1 MINSDLLYKIAF
13 SQLYGIGPARA
24 QKILNQIDHP
34 KDFFFLD
41 FKELHRITEIPLPT
55 LKNTNPK
62 SALISAQAQLNFL
75 NHYKV
80 NYHFISDPS
89 YPKRLRQC
97 PDAPIGIFFRGCD
110 PNWNRP
116 KCIAIVG
123 SREQTNYGIQI
134 VEELISKLPKDIIV
148 LSGLAKGIDACVHQ
162 KCIEF
167 GMSTYGV
174 LGHGLDQIYPK
185 SNRQIASLMLENG
198 GLISEFLIGVKP
210 EKMNFPMRNR
220 IIAGMADAVIVVES
234 KKNGGSLITA
244 DLANDYNREV
254 FAFPNQIFN
263 LESEGCHQLIANHK
277 AHLITSAND
286 LLKFMNWS
294 ANTQQLRSLNEL
306 QTNNLIQKKIISC
319 FQIKPSWSIDELL
332 IEINQPVSLISGALF
347 ELELQN
353 FIKNKGANRYSLPL

>member
-1 MINSDLLYKIAF
+1 MNNSDLLYKIAF

-24 QKILNQIDHP
+24 QKILKKIEHP
-34 KDFFFLD
+34 KDFFFLN
-41 FKELHRITEIPLPT
+41 FKELHRITEIPLQT
-55 LKNTNPK
+55 LQNTNPK
-62 SALISAQAQLNFL
+62 RALISAQAQLNFL

-80 NYHFISDPS
+80 NYHFISDPL

-97 PDAPIGIFFRGCD
+97 PDAPIGIFFRGCG
-110 PNWNRP
+110 PYWNRP

-123 SREQTNYGIQI
+123 AREKTNYGTQI
-134 VEELISKLPKDIIV
+134 VDELISKLPKDIIV

-167 GMSTYGV
+167 GLSTYGV

-185 SNRQIASLMLENG
+185 SNGQIANLMLENG

-244 DLANDYNREV
+244 ELANDYNREV
-254 FAFPNQIFN
+254 FAFPNQIFKI
-263 LESEGCHQLIANHK
+263 ESEGCHQLIANNK
-277 AHLITSAND
+277 AHLLSNTND

-294 ANTQQLRSLNEL
+294 FNTKQLSTLNKP
-306 QTNNLIQKKIISC
+306 QTNNLIEKKIISC
-319 FQIKPSWSIDELL
+319 FQIKPTWSIDELL
-332 IEINQPVSLISGALF
+332 IEINQPVSLINGALF

-353 FIKNKGANRYSLPL
+353 LIKNIGANRYSLPL